1 MTFGRGSVGRGVLE
15 EGKFGRFVSRWAAR
29 HEGKFVCF
37 VSPWAARHEGKF
49 VCFVVS
55 ITKQLRAASV
65 SGWAHGGGWR
75 EADSLAFTTK
85 LASVP
90 VWLRPVL
97 KPDSYH
103 SRAESRSKVG
113 QIRLWC
119 WSFSEAP
126 SWLFGEASPN
136 DSEGAS
142 VAFMARTCCASDHES
157 SSVAFVAGFR
167 RAVMKGLKRPSLG
180 WLGFK
185 IRNRLWD

>member
-1 MTFGRGSVGRGVLE
+1 M
-15 EGKFGRFVSRWAAR
+15 
-29 HEGKFVCF
+29 
-37 VSPWAARHEGKF
+37 SPWAARHEGKF

-55 ITKQLRAASV
+55 TTKQLRAASV

-126 SWLFGEASPN
+126 SWSFGEASPN

-157 SSVAFVAGFR
+157 SSVAFGAGFR

-180 WLGFK
+180 CARVQNPQVLLLFWGTELMALREIQSLHAMSSMKGHESPS
-185 IRNRLWD
+185 WC